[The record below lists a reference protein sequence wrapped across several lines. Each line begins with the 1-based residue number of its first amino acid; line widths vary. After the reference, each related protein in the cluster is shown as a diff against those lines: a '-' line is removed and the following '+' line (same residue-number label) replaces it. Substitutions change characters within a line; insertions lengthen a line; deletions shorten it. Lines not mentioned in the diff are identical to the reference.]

1 LVSDHLQATAALFGG
16 HNLVGPT
23 AGLDALEKI
32 KISVR
37 RRDSNNDSSVVSPV
51 ASYYTD
57 YAIPVSHLYNASLK
71 LHLIFCFYFIHG
83 LPHNRFPTGFIHL
96 ISGFHRALL

>member
-1 LVSDHLQATAALFGG
+1 MAALLVG
-16 HNLVGPT
+16 HSLVGPT

-37 RRDSNNDSSVVSPV
+37 RRDSNNDFSVVSTV

-57 YAIPVSHLYNASLK
+57 YAITASHPYK
-71 LHLIFCFYFIHG
+71 
-83 LPHNRFPTGFIHL
+83 
-96 ISGFHRALL
+96 